1 MSGTTTGRASIFC
14 DGACRG
20 NGTRHAV
27 AGWAWA
33 YWPGVA
39 RGEPTASGSAR
50 LGAPATNQRAELM
63 ALFEALRWLQKN
75 GSGSPTTIYTDSQY
89 AIKCTTVWG
98 PGWKRKGWTRGSG
111 EPLQNLDIIKPLV
124 DLWSTMRVPLVHVRG
139 HQTGST
145 PEVWGNNWV
154 DRAAVVAAGG
164 SGEDSYGG
172 GGGSV
177 GIGLF
182 TEAALSAT
190 ADAIEHLVD
199 ARYRASSSSVSSSSA
214 SSTPIPSPAAPPV
227 FTVKKTTTT
236 SAVIKQMD
244 IRNWFGGMK

>member
-1 MSGTTTGRASIFC
+1 MSRASIFC

-20 NGTRHAV
+20 NGTRRAV

-33 YWPGVA
+33 FWPGVA

-50 LGAPATNQRAELM
+50 LAAPATNQRAELM
-63 ALFEALRWLQKN
+63 ALLEALRFVQGGGACGN
-75 GSGSPTTIYTDSQY
+75 PVTIYTDSQY

-124 DLWSTMRVPLVHVRG
+124 DLWATLRVPLVHVRG
-139 HQTGST
+139 HQTGSS
-145 PEVWGNNWV
+145 PEAWGNNWV

-164 SGEDSYGG
+164 EGEDDYGRA
-172 GGGSV
+172 SS
-177 GIGLF
+177 GIAFF

-190 ADAIEHLVD
+190 ADAIEHLIDV
-199 ARYRASSSSVSSSSA
+199 RYRASSSSVSSTGSVA
-214 SSTPIPSPAAPPV
+214 TTPIASPEPV
-227 FTVKKTTTT
+227 FAVKRTTTT
-236 SAVIKQMD
+236 TIPKQTD
-244 IRNWFGGMK
+244 IRLWFGRV

>member
-1 MSGTTTGRASIFC
+1 MSRASIFC

-20 NGTRHAV
+20 NGTRRAV

-50 LGAPATNQRAELM
+50 LPPPATNQRAELM
-63 ALFEALRWLQKN
+63 ALLEALRFVQGGGAGGK
-75 GSGSPTTIYTDSQY
+75 PVTIYTDSQY

-124 DLWSTMRVPLVHVRG
+124 DLWAALRVPLVHVRG
-139 HQTGST
+139 HQTGPS
-145 PEVWGNNWV
+145 PEAWGNNWV
-154 DRAAVVAAGG
+154 DRAAVIAAGG
-164 SGEDSYGG
+164 EGEDDCSRHTG
-172 GGGSV
+172 V
-177 GIGLF
+177 AFF
-182 TEAALSAT
+182 TEAALATT

-199 ARYRASSSSVSSSSA
+199 ARYRASSSSVSSGSVA
-214 SSTPIPSPAAPPV
+214 TTPIASPEPV
-227 FTVKKTTTT
+227 AFAVKKTTKAPTAAT
-236 SAVIKQMD
+236 VKQMD
-244 IRNWFGGMK
+244 IRNWFGGGR